1 MIIPFTSDD
10 EELKAII
17 KTVDAIVM
25 TGGEDVEPYRYGES
39 PIPELGG
46 VYPERDEFDIKLTQ
60 MAVKAKL
67 PLLGVCRGVQV
78 LNVAFGG
85 SLWQDIPS
93 QLPDAYAKHK
103 TDVVEAHKVEVVE
116 GSVLYELI
124 GGDAT
129 VNSLHHQS
137 VKALAPGFKVSA
149 ISEDGVI
156 EGIEKVGAKCVMGV
170 QFHPEIMVKN
180 GYDSFLKIFQY
191 IVEKAR

>member
-1 MIIPFTSDD
+1 MKRVVYVMLAILICTCASAATKNRRPIIGISASQPSSANINYINAVKLAGGVPLIIPFTSDD

-85 SLWQDIPS
+85 SLWQ
-93 QLPDAYAKHK
+93 LWH
-103 TDVVEAHKVEVVE
+103 
-116 GSVLYELI
+116 
-124 GGDAT
+124 
-129 VNSLHHQS
+129 
-137 VKALAPGFKVSA
+137 
-149 ISEDGVI
+149 
-156 EGIEKVGAKCVMGV
+156 
-170 QFHPEIMVKN
+170 
-180 GYDSFLKIFQY
+180 
-191 IVEKAR
+191 R